1 MAGAKLVT
9 GARSYRAFRVSG
21 RIWAFIQSEMRS
33 HWRVFMIKSYFNRI
47 TLALMLKIEDVRAEE
62 GRTVRRYFSDAGEG

>member
-1 MAGAKLVT
+1 
-9 GARSYRAFRVSG
+9 
-21 RIWAFIQSEMRS
+21 
-33 HWRVFMIKSYFNRI
+33 MIKSYFNRI